1 MTRLLISGYYGF
13 GNTGDEAI
21 LTVLLAGLRRRYADL
36 EVTVVAGDPEWIAA
50 EHGTG
55 SVSWQDIAGLI
66 AAAETADLMVLG
78 GGGLFQDYW
87 GCHPENIL
95 TPRHGN
101 IDYWAGFALL
111 ARLLDKPLAIYAVG
125 AGPLV
130 GDTARRYTRLAFEHA
145 GSATVRSE
153 GSFRLLSEIGI
164 DPDRM
169 HVTADP
175 AWLLDPA
182 PPEAVE
188 DLLAAES
195 IPVDGKL
202 RIAVSVRPWG
212 DEAGW
217 IDEAAAALDRLI
229 TEQDADIVFVPMHSS
244 PHRHENDAHIATRIA
259 SRMQQLSRTTILRGA
274 YTPAE
279 ILALIGS
286 CDLTIGMRLHSMI
299 LSARVGVP
307 PVALSYD
314 PKVERVMIELGIGG
328 STLDMSNLTSAA
340 LADACS
346 KALATTGPEREA
358 IAGAVERLRDRATY
372 NDDRLAAMIDHPIIP
387 EPTRDLV
394 AAVQRLAVDRARDQ
408 SPVPAAV
415 ELEELRS
422 DRDRL
427 RSAYEGLDAQHQAF
441 VGARAVRAVQ
451 GYWELRER
459 ARYGVRS
466 AAGRLPAPLR
476 RSLRRRM
483 PLAEPAEGFQ
493 HAIDTDELTR
503 LRARISHQFDEVLEL
518 HRQAPGFV
526 VYPPGI
532 GWGVTLFQRPQQMA
546 LAFARLG
553 YVVLYGLGWG
563 NTEGV
568 RGLREYEPRLYLTSV
583 PDQLLDLYGRVANPM
598 FISYVYNFEWG
609 RHLDRP
615 ITVYEH
621 IDDLEVFT
629 HAYDFRRLTAWHQVA
644 VAGADVAVA
653 SAVDLHTEL
662 LESRPDA
669 VLVPN
674 GVDFNH
680 FAASRTNHTVPDD
693 ITDLVESGR
702 PIIGY
707 YGALAEWVDY
717 DLIGHAARSL
727 PDYQFLF
734 IGPDYDGT
742 VLVAGA
748 FDLPN
753 VRWLGPRDYR
763 DLPAYLSF
771 FDVATI
777 PFVVNDVTHSVSPLK
792 LFEYMAG
799 GKPIVTPALRECAR
813 YRAVLTA
820 QSPEDYVALLVEAVG
835 MGNDPDYRSLL
846 VRTARANTWGRRAGT
861 LIDAAERARRTGRAP
876 SDPVEMPTA

>member
-1 MTRLLISGYYGF
+1 M
-13 GNTGDEAI
+13 
-21 LTVLLAGLRRRYADL
+21 
-36 EVTVVAGDPEWIAA
+36 
-50 EHGTG
+50 
-55 SVSWQDIAGLI
+55 
-66 AAAETADLMVLG
+66 
-78 GGGLFQDYW
+78 
-87 GCHPENIL
+87 
-95 TPRHGN
+95 
-101 IDYWAGFALL
+101 
-111 ARLLDKPLAIYAVG
+111 
-125 AGPLV
+125 
-130 GDTARRYTRLAFEHA
+130 
-145 GSATVRSE
+145 
-153 GSFRLLSEIGI
+153 
-164 DPDRM
+164 
-169 HVTADP
+169 
-175 AWLLDPA
+175 
-182 PPEAVE
+182 
-188 DLLAAES
+188 
-195 IPVDGKL
+195 
-202 RIAVSVRPWG
+202 SVRPWG

-217 IDEAAAALDRLI
+217 IDEVAAALDRLI
-229 TEQDADIVFVPMHSS
+229 TERDADVVFVPMHDS

-259 SRMQQLSRTTILRGA
+259 SSMQHLFRTTILRGA

-279 ILALIGS
+279 KLALIGS
-286 CDLTIGMRLHSMI
+286 CDLTVGMRLHSVI
-299 LSARVGVP
+299 FSARVGVP
-307 PVALSYD
+307 LVALSYD
-314 PKVERVMIELGIGG
+314 PKVERIMIELGVEG
-328 STLDMSNLTSAA
+328 STLDVTNLTSAA
-340 LADACS
+340 LTEACS
-346 KALATTGPEREA
+346 NALATTGPEREA
-358 IAGAVERLRDRATY
+358 IAGAVDRLRDRATQ
-372 NDDRLAAMIDHPIIP
+372 NDDRLAAMIDHPTIP
-387 EPTRDLV
+387 EPTKDLV
-394 AAVQRLAVDRARDQ
+394 AAVQRLAVDRALDQ

-459 ARYGVRS
+459 ARSGARS
-466 AAGRLPAPLR
+466 VAGRMPAPLR

-483 PLAEPAEGFQ
+483 PLAAAPEGFQ

-518 HRQAPGFV
+518 HREAPGFV

-615 ITVYEH
+615 ISVYEH

-629 HAYDFRRLTAWHQVA
+629 HAYDFRRLTAWHQDA

-680 FAASRTNHTVPDD
+680 FAASRAHHAVPDD

-717 DLIGHAARSL
+717 DLIGYAARSL

-742 VLVAGA
+742 VLDAGA

-753 VRWLGPRDYR
+753 VHWLGPRDYR

-820 QSPEDYVALLVEAVG
+820 QSPEDYVALLTEAVG
-835 MGNDPDYRSLL
+835 MGNDPDHRSLL

-861 LIDAAERARRTGRAP
+861 LIDAVERARRTRRAP
-876 SDPVEMPTA
+876 SDPIEMPPA